1 MKVSSS
7 ETQAWVLPDMQPPD
21 QRGRVCSPP
30 LQDLEQLAGSR
41 LAEGGDHPLAGVVQ
55 LTKAS
60 SRTMPP
66 AWRIWSMISVMP
78 AARRFRHTVMPST
91 ERLPRGGN
99 IFPRLHGTWSSS

>member
-21 QRGRVCSPP
+21 QRGPVCIRP

-41 LAEGGDHPLAGVVQ
+41 LAEGGDHPLAGVVH
-55 LTKAS
+55 LTEAS

-66 AWRIWSMISVMP
+66 AWGTSSMISVMH
-78 AARRFRHTVMPST
+78 AARRFRHTVMP
-91 ERLPRGGN
+91 LD
-99 IFPRLHGTWSSS
+99 